1 MSSVSDK
8 YLTFLLLNT
17 RPYNKH
23 ANSSINKRLNKADI
37 LFLAD
42 IHITQGRNTQTSE
55 MFQFQCLN
63 NRSADKFQSI
73 NFVYRDNANI
83 VSYHE
88 TPGRSYITMKK
99 NILCGR
105 IQSIADILQEW

>member
-1 MSSVSDK
+1 M
-8 YLTFLLLNT
+8 
-17 RPYNKH
+17 
-23 ANSSINKRLNKADI
+23 
-37 LFLAD
+37 AD